1 MLHMRLALIAAS
13 LWLAAV
19 FAAGGVMLAHGAGPS
34 ALIVVGGV
42 VAMAVAGTAFAG
54 AQFDRNHHKTLQN
67 VALAAGLSD
76 KPGETFT
83 VASIVARLGAR
94 LERAHHFKTGI
105 SALQQPVVLVNEEG
119 VILVAS
125 TGMAAMVPRAVE
137 GANLDILFGSGYLAA
152 GGGAP
157 VESMLMLA
165 GVRYRVLRLPVGAA
179 RYVLELQEAGS
190 YIEDDDLDAFA
201 GALKAGQTG
210 FRFEADVAAINP
222 VLAALNSG
230 IEAIDAGL
238 HELDQL
244 LAGDAAVSRSASG
257 AFSRQV
263 RGVADLLAA
272 IEGQLDEE
280 AEVRQ
285 GLEQKLGAV
294 AQLVDRFQNQ
304 AAQMS
309 QAAAQTRADAV
320 AAGTALRRGGDQARQ
335 ARDTGRDVQ
344 TLIGAADLA
353 ARRTHAVV
361 SDIDKM
367 TREIDAMVAAIEE
380 VSFRTN
386 LLALNAA
393 VEAARAGEKGAGFAV
408 VAEEVRMLAQMT
420 NRSAKDIRAVV
431 SRGRAQTGT
440 GVDEAQSL
448 QKMIAELDDHLRN
461 LSNEADTIVATL
473 DEGGETLKR
482 LTGRMEAVSE
492 TAAGTPSRQNAIRR
506 VVSAA

>member
-13 LWLAAV
+13 LWLVAV
-19 FAAGGVMLAHGAGPS
+19 FAAGGAMLAFGASPGV
-34 ALIVVGGV
+34 LILVGGLL
-42 VAMAVAGTAFAG
+42 AMAGAGTAFAG
-54 AQFDRNHHKTLQN
+54 AQFDRNHLAGLRS
-67 VALAAGLSD
+67 VALATGLSE
-76 KPGETFT
+76 KPDEALTM
-83 VASIVARLGAR
+83 ASIVARLGAR
-94 LERAHHFKTGI
+94 LELAHQFKAGI
-105 SALQQPVVLVNEEG
+105 GVLRQPVLLVSEEG
-119 VILVAS
+119 KILAAS
-125 TGMAAMVPRAVE
+125 AGMAAMVPQAVE
-137 GANLDILFGSGYLAA
+137 GANLDVMFGAGYLAA

-157 VESMLMLA
+157 EESLLMLA
-165 GVRYRVLRLPVGAA
+165 GVRYRVLRLPVSSA

-201 GALKAGQTG
+201 SALKTGQTG
-210 FRFEADVAAINP
+210 FRFEADVAVRNP

-230 IEAIDAGL
+230 IEAIDAGVR
-238 HELDQL
+238 ELDRL
-244 LAGDAAVSRSASG
+244 LAGDEGVSRSASG

-263 RGVADLLAA
+263 RGIADLLAA
-272 IEGQLDEE
+272 IGAQLSEE
-280 AEVRQ
+280 AEARQ

-294 AQLVDRFQNQ
+294 GQLVDRFQNQ
-304 AAQMS
+304 AAQLN
-309 QAAAQTRADAV
+309 QVAFETRADAA
-320 AAGTALRRGGDQARQ
+320 AAGTALKRGGVEARQ
-335 ARDTGRDVQ
+335 ARDTGRDAQNLV
-344 TLIGAADLA
+344 GAADLA

-367 TREIDAMVAAIEE
+367 TREIDTMVAAIEE

-448 QKMIAELDDHLRN
+448 QKMIAELEEHLRN

-473 DEGGETLKR
+473 DEGGETLMR
-482 LTGRMEAVSE
+482 LTGRMEAVSD
-492 TAAGTPSRQNAIRR
+492 AAGTSRHSANRR
-506 VVSAA
+506 ASSAA